1 MQNSACECTASISM
15 QKMVLDWS
23 SGKKMSALQHF
34 WFVTYSLLCFFQFL
48 YSASLP
54 QNSTSFGK
62 HLPSAWCLGC
72 AQGQHT
78 ASYCYKQ
85 CRGGRPSSVTI
96 SVLRWLSTS
105 FWQLCLYKTVL
116 LTWIHYPLL
125 FPGDNATA
133 ILYKSVCS
141 GIELWATGRSNL
153 SKLAGLLLTTTS
165 NA

>member
-1 MQNSACECTASISM
+1 M
-15 QKMVLDWS
+15 QKMVLFPC
-23 SGKKMSALQHF
+23 SGKKNGCFTAFLVCYLFLAL
-34 WFVTYSLLCFFQFL
+34 FFQFLFL

-85 CRGGRPSSVTI
+85 CRGRTPFQRHHQCVKMVKYILLATLPLQNCPPDMNSLSI
-96 SVLRWLSTS
+96 AFPRW
-105 FWQLCLYKTVL
+105 QCK
-116 LTWIHYPLL
+116 
-125 FPGDNATA
+125 GN
-133 ILYKSVCS
+133 LYKSVCS

>member
-1 MQNSACECTASISM
+1 M
-15 QKMVLDWS
+15 QKMVLGWS
-23 SGKKMSALQHF
+23 FPCSGKKNGCFTAFLVCYLFLAL
-34 WFVTYSLLCFFQFL
+34 FFQFLFL

-85 CRGGRPSSVTI
+85 CKGGHPSSVTI
-96 SVLRWLSTS
+96 SVLRWLNTS

-125 FPGDNATA
+125 FQGDNAKA
-133 ILYKSVCS
+133 IYINLCAV
-141 GIELWATGRSNL
+141 ELNYELQGGLIWAS
-153 SKLAGLLLTTTS
+153 
-165 NA
+165 